1 MSHVAEPRVLFV
13 CMGNI
18 CRSPL
23 AEGIA
28 RAHAAR
34 RGVRVFVDS
43 AGTEAYHV
51 GESPDARARRVAR
64 ARATPIDGQRAR
76 QVQASDFV
84 RFDWLFAADQRTLD
98 ELLRRQP
105 GNSEA
110 RVQLLLAGLGLRGD
124 EAVPDPYYDDYA
136 AFEYVYELLD
146 EAMPLVLDRIGGKVL
161 GSSPART

>member
-1 MSHVAEPRVLFV
+1 MKRSDQRVLFV

-28 RAHAAR
+28 RAHVAR
-34 RGVRVFVDS
+34 RGWRMQVDS

-51 GESPDARARRVAR
+51 GEPPDARARRVAR

-76 QVQASDFV
+76 QVHASDFA
-84 RFDWLFAADQRTLD
+84 RFDWIFAADQRTL
-98 ELLRRQP
+98 ELLLSRQP
-105 GNSEA
+105 GKSEA

-146 EAMPLVLDRIGGKVL
+146 DAMPLLLDQIGGDI
-161 GSSPART
+161 